1 MADSF
6 LYGLQRCFA
15 EVGEKWRWAKADMCM
30 RVEEYES
37 GCGRSGMR
45 ENVRMRMK
53 VDEYKEVRL

>member
-1 MADSF
+1 M
-6 LYGLQRCFA
+6 

-37 GCGRSGMR
+37 GCGQSGMR

-53 VDEYKEVRL
+53 VDEVEEVRL

>member
-6 LYGLQRCFA
+6 LYGMQRCFA
-15 EVGEKWRWAKADMCM
+15 EVGEKWRWAKVDIRMW
-30 RVEEYES
+30 VEEYES

-53 VDEYKEVRL
+53 VDEYEEVRL